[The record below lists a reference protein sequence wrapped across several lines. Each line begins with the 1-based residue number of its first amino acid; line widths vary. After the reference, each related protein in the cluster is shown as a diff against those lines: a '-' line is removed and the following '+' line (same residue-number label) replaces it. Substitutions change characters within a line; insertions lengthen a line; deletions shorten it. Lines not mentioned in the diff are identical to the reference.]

1 MTITMGFMIV
11 FFVIT
16 AGVNL
21 VWPRT
26 KIEFIINLLF
36 GITTMSIIFLFGI
49 CGIHQLLIP

>member
-1 MTITMGFMIV
+1 MTITMEFMIV